1 MTPSSPSRT
10 PVLRLRPLSES
21 DNPSREAI
29 HANASSNVA
38 KYYKKAGSAS
48 CTMSVDIGPAYHPR
62 FSHRKSY
69 ELESPERSEPVSRT
83 VSLSGT
89 PIESRPSSPVGST
102 GSMVT
107 HASSQTEDSSTESRD
122 MTKKDDESIKER
134 DEATERSSN
143 LLEQL
148 LMEKSK
154 SLILE
159 KERDDAIL
167 SAAETKT
174 RYEII
179 EKENDDAKRRLWETR
194 YQLTKLEK
202 RKTGLFAGEKVA
214 LVQAERDQAILQA
227 EASLKLQKKAEK
239 ERDEGQQLL
248 VEVTEWQK
256 ERMGEINE
264 TRRLAAKRFEDMELA
279 ERERDE
285 ALQLASERLN
295 RMNEAQRIALMQLD
309 QMELAQ
315 KERNEARRHAAESL
329 GKWISLEQKYEEQKH
344 EAHLLRTE
352 IERMKEEKKG
362 RGYWTYFLGALFD

>member
-1 MTPSSPSRT
+1 MSSSAPSRT

-21 DNPSREAI
+21 DNPSRDSI
-29 HANASSNVA
+29 HANVA
-38 KYYKKAGSAS
+38 RDVARYYKKAGSAS
-48 CTMSVDIGPAYHPR
+48 SPISVDIGPAYHPR
-62 FSHRKSY
+62 FNHRNSW
-69 ELESPERSEPVSRT
+69 ELESPKTSEPNSPT
-83 VSLSGT
+83 DSSFAS

-107 HASSQTEDSSTESRD
+107 HASSQTDNSSTESEEAAPR
-122 MTKKDDESIKER
+122 DDESIKER

-174 RYEII
+174 KYEMI
-179 EKENDDAKRRLWETR
+179 EKENDDAKRELWETR

-202 RKTGLFAGEKVA
+202 RKTSLFAGEKIA

-227 EASLKLQKKAEK
+227 EASLKLQKQAEK
-239 ERDEGQQLL
+239 EKDEGKQLIA
-248 VEVTEWQK
+248 EVTEWQNK
-256 ERMGEINE
+256 KVAEINE
-264 TRRLAAKRFEDMELA
+264 ARRVAAKRFEDMELA
-279 ERERDE
+279 ERERDD
-285 ALQLASERLN
+285 ALQLASERLS
-295 RMNEAQRIALMQLD
+295 RMNDAQRNALVRLKEMQL
-309 QMELAQ
+309 AQ
-315 KERNEARRHAAESL
+315 EERDVARQHAAESL
-329 GKWISLEQKYEEQKH
+329 GKWIRLEQKYEETKH
-344 EAHLLRTE
+344 EAHLLRIE

>member
-1 MTPSSPSRT
+1 MSSSPPSST

-21 DNPSREAI
+21 DNPSRDSI
-29 HANASSNVA
+29 HANVA
-38 KYYKKAGSAS
+38 KDVARYYKKAGSAS
-48 CTMSVDIGPAYHPR
+48 SPISFDIGPAYHPR
-62 FSHRKSY
+62 FNHRNSW
-69 ELESPERSEPVSRT
+69 ELESPKISEPNSPIEPFLA
-83 VSLSGT
+83 S

-107 HASSQTEDSSTESRD
+107 HTSSQTDDSSTESGDAAPRNED
-122 MTKKDDESIKER
+122 LIKER
-134 DEATERSSN
+134 DEATERCSN

-174 RYEII
+174 KYEII
-179 EKENDDAKRRLWETR
+179 EKENDDTKRKLWEMR

-202 RKTGLFAGEKVA
+202 RKTGIFVGEKIA

-227 EASLKLQKKAEK
+227 EAKAGGEGK
-239 ERDEGQQLL
+239 DEGKQLI
-248 VEVTEWQK
+248 VEVAEWQNEK
-256 ERMGEINE
+256 VEEINE
-264 TRRLAAKRFEDMELA
+264 ARRVAAKRSEDMELA

-285 ALQLASERLN
+285 ALQLASERLS
-295 RMNEAQRIALMQLD
+295 RMNDAQRNALVRLREMQ
-309 QMELAQ
+309 LAQ
-315 KERNEARRHAAESL
+315 KERDDARQHAAESL
-329 GKWISLEQKYEEQKH
+329 GKWICLEQKYEEEKH
-344 EAHLLRTE
+344 EVHLLRTE
-352 IERMKEEKKG
+352 IERMKEEKKR

>member
-1 MTPSSPSRT
+1 MSSPAPSRT

-21 DNPSREAI
+21 DNPSRDSI
-29 HANASSNVA
+29 HANVA
-38 KYYKKAGSAS
+38 RDVARYYKKAGSAS
-48 CTMSVDIGPAYHPR
+48 SPISVDIGPAYHPR
-62 FSHRKSY
+62 FNHRNSW
-69 ELESPERSEPVSRT
+69 ELESPKRSEPNSPT
-83 VSLSGT
+83 ESSFAS

-107 HASSQTEDSSTESRD
+107 HASSQTDNSSTES
-122 MTKKDDESIKER
+122 KKAAPRDDESVKER

-174 RYEII
+174 KYEMI
-179 EKENDDAKRRLWETR
+179 ENENDDAKRELWETR

-202 RKTGLFAGEKVA
+202 RKAGLFAGEKIA

-227 EASLKLQKKAEK
+227 EASLKLQKQAEK
-239 ERDEGQQLL
+239 EKDEGKQLI
-248 VEVTEWQK
+248 VEVTEWQNEK
-256 ERMGEINE
+256 VAEINE
-264 TRRLAAKRFEDMELA
+264 ARQVAAKRFEDMELA
-279 ERERDE
+279 ERERDD
-285 ALQLASERLN
+285 ALQLASARLS
-295 RMNEAQRIALMQLD
+295 RMNDAQRNALVRLKEMQL
-309 QMELAQ
+309 AQ
-315 KERNEARRHAAESL
+315 EERDEARQHAAESL
-329 GKWISLEQKYEEQKH
+329 GKWIRLEQKYEETKH
-344 EAHLLRTE
+344 EAHLLRME
-352 IERMKEEKKG
+352 IDRMKEEKKG

>member
-1 MTPSSPSRT
+1 MSTPSPSRT

-21 DNPSREAI
+21 DNPSREPI
-29 HANASSNVA
+29 HANVARDVA

-48 CTMSVDIGPAYHPR
+48 YPTSVDIGPAYYPR
-62 FSHRKSY
+62 FNHRNSW
-69 ELESPERSEPVSRT
+69 ELESPERSEPNSPIE
-83 VSLSGT
+83 SLFTS

-107 HASSQTEDSSTESRD
+107 HTSSQTDGSSTESSE
-122 MTKKDDESIKER
+122 MTKRDDESNKER

-174 RYEII
+174 KYEII
-179 EKENDDAKRRLWETR
+179 EKENDDGKRKLWETR
-194 YQLTKLEK
+194 YQLNKLEK
-202 RKTGLFAGEKVA
+202 RKTSLFAGEKVA
-214 LVQAERDQAILQA
+214 SVQAERDQAILQA

-239 ERDEGQQLL
+239 ERDEGKELL
-248 VEVTEWQK
+248 VEVTEWQSEK
-256 ERMGEINE
+256 MGEINE
-264 TRRLAAKRFEDMELA
+264 ARRVAAKRFEDMELA
-279 ERERDE
+279 ERQRDDALQLAAERLSGLNEAKRFVEVGFEEMKLTQKERDE
-285 ALQLASERLN
+285 ARQN
-295 RMNEAQRIALMQLD
+295 
-309 QMELAQ
+309 
-315 KERNEARRHAAESL
+315 AAESL
-329 GKWISLEQKYEEQKH
+329 GKWISLEQKYEEVKH
-344 EAHLLRTE
+344 EAHLLRME